1 MKCLILQEEIK
12 SKVEKLKTIALNVNA
27 YESSEKYIERLI
39 KHEETKNDP
48 GSEIKIRAYKSL
60 LKQHKL
66 ILQSYNSQKENGIP
80 NFEEYKNK
88 YLEKELNK
96 TIAYNDDLSISGEFE
111 NISDNFNL
119 NISGIEYYDNDN
131 IGEDDI
137 DFCIE

>member
-1 MKCLILQEEIK
+1 MKE
-12 SKVEKLKTIALNVNA
+12 IALNVNA

-39 KHEETKNDP
+39 EHEKTKNEA
-48 GSEIKIRAYKSL
+48 GSKIKIKGYQSL

-66 ILQSYNSQKENGIP
+66 ILQSYNSQKDNGIP

-88 YLEKELNK
+88 YLEKELNN
-96 TIAYNDDLSISGEFE
+96 TIAYNSDLSISGEFE
-111 NISDNFNL
+111 NISDNFKL

-137 DFCIE
+137 DFCIQ